1 MVLCFLPRRIIYL
14 PKAIYQILTIKD
26 ETQGIK
32 EKKMNRREMSQ
43 EPCAVMGGVAAK
55 R

>member
-1 MVLCFLPRRIIYL
+1 MIYL
-14 PKAIYQILTIKD
+14 PKAIYQRLMIKD